1 MALRWSLTRSLLQAF
16 TLSLPCQHTPVP
28 FYESQSQS
36 FVFSLFSLLSLF
48 VFSSLRRV
56 LKKRTKPLA
65 RTSSSGR
72 GDFSTCLLG
81 TRVAS
86 FCSVSVLVS
95 PRLAVVQGA
104 GAGLLVGA
112 VLLSWSVL
120 RCAFLVIFFSL
131 RFFLHFFSFLFHF
144 FYLLS
149 VSSLWLKR
157 FLLPSRDPDVLRG
170 AFLRVDRTMGFS
182 TQTPVFS
189 LSLSFSLLSLL
200 SLSLSG

>member
-72 GDFSTCLLG
+72 GDFSTSLLG

-95 PRLAVVQGA
+95 PRLASPLFKGQGQ
-104 GAGLLVGA
+104 GQGCWLVLCCCPGRSCVA
-112 VLLSWSVL
+112 PSSLSSSRFV
-120 RCAFLVIFFSL
+120 FFFT
-131 RFFLHFFSFLFHF
+131 FFLFFFTF
-144 FYLLS
+144 
-149 VSSLWLKR
+149 
-157 FLLPSRDPDVLRG
+157 
-170 AFLRVDRTMGFS
+170 
-182 TQTPVFS
+182 
-189 LSLSFSLLSLL
+189 LSFERLISVAETLSPAF
-200 SLSLSG
+200 S